1 MDCWHQL
8 MSSQYSCNYS
18 YAYRSIMGNGK
29 IHELTEKEAKITA
42 LTRILNHT
50 APDAKIDFLADTLDR
65 TAVYQIDVEYFT
77 GKERPL
83 PN

>member
-1 MDCWHQL
+1 MDCRHQL
-8 MSSQYSCNYS
+8 INGEYSCNYS